1 MSAILLAALAALGL
15 FSLLWLGFGRL
26 LIPAAGIHILVPV
39 HGDGGDLEHNLK
51 GLRWLCATGLLDAR
65 IDLLDAG
72 LTDTGREPGWT
83 GCSKPSPVCISMNRT
98 NKSPKAPQ
106 MRYLRRFSH

>member
-39 HGDGGDLEHNLK
+39 HGDGSDLEHSLK

-65 IDLLDAG
+65 IDLLDTG
-72 LTDTGREPGWT
+72 LTDTGRERVDRLLQ
-83 GCSKPSPVCISMNRT
+83 SEVSLHLYEAQR
-98 NKSPKAPQ
+98 
-106 MRYLRRFSH
+106 